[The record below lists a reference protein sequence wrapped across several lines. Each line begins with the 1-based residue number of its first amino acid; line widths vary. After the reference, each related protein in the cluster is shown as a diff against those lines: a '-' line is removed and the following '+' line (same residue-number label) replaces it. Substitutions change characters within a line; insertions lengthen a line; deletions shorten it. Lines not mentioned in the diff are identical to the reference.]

1 MNKLTVW
8 LREEIKEEFER
19 QGEHGLIVWYDTG
32 GTLESVVQ
40 KALPEGVRLLKF
52 EGSYLALRF
61 VLEGENPDF
70 QKRWV
75 VYVPENPPDES
86 WLRDWEL
93 LGERLEMDL
102 LGLLQRRCG
111 LGVTS
116 KLVGLLRNRP
126 ENARELA
133 SRWSRAMGDRDV
145 TEQALIESL
154 LALCFGLSRWEVHE
168 ALLRFVVGDG
178 WQKRLEERGLWDEWL
193 EKVKG
198 WTGWMELPEDEPALR
213 GQLEASILL
222 SELVEAIPELAPRW
236 TFVPSEGDRREE
248 MAGLARKW
256 REREPL
262 RDAYCRSA
270 QRVEREYGLSG
281 LLPASE
287 ELLQVE
293 TFRAVDE
300 VWRRELRS
308 AISPDGGNFGQK
320 ANRLGEV
327 ARARRTLF
335 WARKE
340 EDIGKFWE
348 ALDLA
353 TRLYMDCREAMD
365 VAQRLSSVEEFVGR
379 YTAEDGWWW
388 LDLWALETS
397 ALAQDMSDEDRRR
410 FLLPAW
416 VAYGDYLDR
425 VNRKFAEAV
434 EREGWQPTQQTFW
447 QEVTGRKRTA
457 VFFVDAL
464 RYDLAQHL
472 RRRVGS
478 EVSFEV
484 KPTMTVLPSITELG
498 MAALL
503 PRAQE
508 GLSLAVEDGRLAVRI
523 GDESVGSLS
532 ERRAYLERHLG
543 RRGKVVALEELERED
558 LSRVQLL
565 VVLCRQIDEFGSFA
579 ADLHPRGLLEM
590 VGRVARSVRYV
601 AEKGFERIW
610 VVSDHGF
617 LFVPPEVR
625 LSSLS
630 APEAPICKRRF
641 AVGGS
646 QGSHFNVRAEELG
659 LKGSALLS
667 FPEGLS
673 VFGLPG
679 EAGAFLHGGLSLQE
693 CVVAVLQGQVV
704 APVKKV
710 GVRMSLPETLTG
722 RLAVIRVEAEAS
734 SLFDRPRQVQV
745 VIGERRSDPIQLGP
759 DRPMQDVSL
768 RWLDDFEEPPPQVK
782 VSLQD
787 VETGEV
793 LEERTVRVEVL
804 V

>member
-1 MNKLTVW
+1 
-8 LREEIKEEFER
+8 
-19 QGEHGLIVWYDTG
+19 
-32 GTLESVVQ
+32 
-40 KALPEGVRLLKF
+40 
-52 EGSYLALRF
+52 
-61 VLEGENPDF
+61 
-70 QKRWV
+70 
-75 VYVPENPPDES
+75 
-86 WLRDWEL
+86 
-93 LGERLEMDL
+93 
-102 LGLLQRRCG
+102 
-111 LGVTS
+111 
-116 KLVGLLRNRP
+116 
-126 ENARELA
+126 
-133 SRWSRAMGDRDV
+133 
-145 TEQALIESL
+145 
-154 LALCFGLSRWEVHE
+154 
-168 ALLRFVVGDG
+168 
-178 WQKRLEERGLWDEWL
+178 
-193 EKVKG
+193 
-198 WTGWMELPEDEPALR
+198 
-213 GQLEASILL
+213 
-222 SELVEAIPELAPRW
+222 
-236 TFVPSEGDRREE
+236 
-248 MAGLARKW
+248 
-256 REREPL
+256 
-262 RDAYCRSA
+262 
-270 QRVEREYGLSG
+270 
-281 LLPASE
+281 
-287 ELLQVE
+287 
-293 TFRAVDE
+293 
-300 VWRRELRS
+300 
-308 AISPDGGNFGQK
+308 
-320 ANRLGEV
+320 
-327 ARARRTLF
+327 
-335 WARKE
+335 
-340 EDIGKFWE
+340 
-348 ALDLA
+348 
-353 TRLYMDCREAMD
+353 
-365 VAQRLSSVEEFVGR
+365 
-379 YTAEDGWWW
+379 
-388 LDLWALETS
+388 
-397 ALAQDMSDEDRRR
+397 
-410 FLLPAW
+410 
-416 VAYGDYLDR
+416 
-425 VNRKFAEAV
+425 
-434 EREGWQPTQQTFW
+434 
-447 QEVTGRKRTA
+447 
-457 VFFVDAL
+457 
-464 RYDLAQHL
+464 
-472 RRRVGS
+472 VGS

-503 PRAQE
+503 PGAQE
-508 GLSLAVEDGRLAVRI
+508 GLSLAVENGRLAVCI

-532 ERRAYLERHLG
+532 ERRAYFERHLG